1 MTIAERVGEVRDKIG
16 AAAGRS
22 GRNHDDIQLIAVTKT
37 QQPSVLAELAAA
49 GVHDYGENRLEHLED
64 MVPHAPS
71 ASRFHYIG
79 RVQSRQFAHIL
90 PHCVSLHSLAEL
102 HHVAKLARA
111 AERAERQLSVYV
123 QVNTAG
129 EEQKAGVNPAELGP
143 MLEAVRAEA
152 ALELAGLMCMAP
164 DRALVSDDLVRQAF
178 ASLRVLAQQH
188 GVNGLSMGMSGDY
201 ELAVEEGATVLRIGS
216 TLFT

>member
-1 MTIAERVGEVRDKIG
+1 M
-16 AAAGRS
+16 
-22 GRNHDDIQLIAVTKT
+22 
-37 QQPSVLAELAAA
+37 
-49 GVHDYGENRLEHLED
+49 
-64 MVPHAPS
+64 
-71 ASRFHYIG
+71 
-79 RVQSRQFAHIL
+79 
-90 PHCVSLHSLAEL
+90 
-102 HHVAKLARA
+102 
-111 AERAERQLSVYV
+111 YV

-178 ASLRVLAQQH
+178 ASLRVLVQQH